1 MHLVDD
7 LDTGARL
14 AAARHEHVHK
24 EVLLDAVLLG
34 DIHAPLDDSAGAA
47 AGDGDAAHR
56 HAAQAGPLDGGT
68 PDAGAGAVELAAA
81 AAAAVLDRAAAAD
94 VRFPVC
100 CCRHLTNRVRATD
113 ELIGCG
119 HRNEVLARLS
129 PSKSRRDQQASS
141 IRICRG

>member
-14 AAARHEHVHK
+14 AAARHENVHE

-56 HAAQAGPLDGGT
+56 HAAQAGPLDGGA

-100 CCRHLTNRVRATD
+100 CCRHLECDREKQPT
-113 ELIGCG
+113 
-119 HRNEVLARLS
+119 S
-129 PSKSRRDQQASS
+129 
-141 IRICRG
+141 